1 MSVVLIGFKGCGKST
16 IGPLLA
22 EKMGFSF
29 HDLDHLI
36 EQRHFEETGERLGFR
51 EVFRARGEDSFRAM
65 ENQLLR
71 EQLGRKDL
79 VLALGGGT
87 PMAPDAGSLLAPRC
101 VVYLRVPENEIIER
115 VRADGWPAYIEN
127 EADPEE
133 ALRLLF
139 KKRVPRYEE
148 LAKLVVENTRAPEAV
163 VAAVLPEIR
172 VVLAET
178 RS

>member
-22 EKMGFSF
+22 GKMGFSF

-36 EQRHFEETGERLGFR
+36 EQKHFEETGERLGFR
-51 EVFRARGEDSFRAM
+51 EVFRTRGEESFRAM
-65 ENQLLR
+65 ENHLLR
-71 EQLGRKDL
+71 AQLGRERL

-87 PMAPDAGSLLAPRC
+87 PMAQRVDLLLAPHC
-101 VVYLRVPENEIIER
+101 VVYLQVPENDIIER
-115 VRADGWPAYIEN
+115 VRADGWPAYLEN
-127 EADPEE
+127 EANPEE

-148 LAKLVVENTRAPEAV
+148 LAKLIVKNTREPEEVVETALPGIRAALSKTEV
-163 VAAVLPEIR
+163 
-172 VVLAET
+172 
-178 RS
+178 

>member
-1 MSVVLIGFKGCGKST
+1 MSVALIGFKGCGKST

-29 HDLDHLI
+29 LDLDHLI

-51 EVFRARGEDSFRAM
+51 EVFRTRGEESFRAL
-65 ENQLLR
+65 ENDLLR
-71 EQLGRKDL
+71 EQLGRKKL

-87 PMAPDAGSLLAPRC
+87 PMTPGVDSLLASHC
-101 VVYLRVPENEIIER
+101 VVYLQVGEDEITER
-115 VRADGWPAYIEN
+115 VRADGWPAYLEN
-127 EADPEE
+127 EENPEG

-148 LAKLVVENTRAPEAV
+148 LASLIVENTRAPQEV

-172 VVLAET
+172 AVLSQPE
-178 RS
+178 S

>member
-1 MSVVLIGFKGCGKST
+1 MNVVLIGFKGCGKST

-22 EKMGFSF
+22 EKMRFSF

-36 EQRHFEETGERLGFR
+36 EQRHFEETRERLGFR
-51 EVFRARGEDSFRAM
+51 EVFRSRGEESFRAM
-65 ENQLLR
+65 ENHLLS
-71 EQLGRKDL
+71 EQLGQPNL

-87 PMAPDAGSLLAPRC
+87 PMVPGVDSLLAPHC
-101 VVYLRVPENEIIER
+101 VIYLRVPENDIVER

-148 LAKLVVENTRAPEAV
+148 LAKLIVKNTRAPEEV

-172 VVLAET
+172 AELSKT
-178 RS
+178 GS

>member
-22 EKMGFSF
+22 EKIGFSF

-36 EQRHFEETGERLGFR
+36 EQRHFEETGERQGFR
-51 EVFRARGEDSFRAM
+51 EVFRARGEESFRAM
-65 ENQLLR
+65 ENHLLH
-71 EQLGRKDL
+71 EQLGREDL

-87 PMAPDAGSLLAPRC
+87 PMATGVGSLLAPHC

-115 VRADGWPAYIEN
+115 VRADGWPAYLEN
-127 EADPEE
+127 EAEPEE

-139 KKRVPRYEE
+139 KRRVPRYEE
-148 LAKLVVENTRAPEAV
+148 LAKLVVENTRAPQEV

-172 VVLAET
+172 AVLAQPE
-178 RS
+178 S

>member
-1 MSVVLIGFKGCGKST
+1 MSIVLIGFKGCGKST

-22 EKMGFSF
+22 DKLGFSF

-51 EVFRARGEDSFRAM
+51 EVFRTRGEESFRAM
-65 ENQLLR
+65 ENHLLR
-71 EQLGRKDL
+71 EQLGQANV

-87 PMAPDAGSLLAPRC
+87 PMTPGVSSLLAPHC
-101 VVYLRVPENEIIER
+101 VVYLQVPENEIIER
-115 VRADGWPAYIEN
+115 VRADGWPAYLEN

-148 LAKLVVENTRAPEAV
+148 LAKLGVENTRAPEQV
-163 VAAVLPEIR
+163 IAAVLPEIR
-172 VVLAET
+172 VMLSMTET
-178 RS
+178 

>member
-115 VRADGWPAYIEN
+115 VRADDWPAYIEN

-139 KKRVPRYEE
+139 KQRVPRYEE

>member
-16 IGPLLA
+16 IGHLLA
-22 EKMGFSF
+22 GKMGFTF
-29 HDLDHLI
+29 HDLDYLI

-51 EVFRARGEDSFRAM
+51 EVFRTRGEESFRAL

-71 EQLGRKDL
+71 ERLGRECQ

-87 PMAPDAGSLLAPRC
+87 PMAHSVDLLLAPHC
-101 VVYLRVPENEIIER
+101 VVYLQVPENDIIER
-115 VRADGWPAYIEN
+115 VRADGWPAYLEN
-127 EADPEE
+127 EANPEE

-148 LAKLVVENTRAPEAV
+148 LAKLIVENSRAPEEV
-163 VAAVLPEIR
+163 VAAVLPEI
-172 VVLAET
+172 LAELAKT
-178 RS
+178 EL

>member
-22 EKMGFSF
+22 EKLGFSF

-36 EQRHFEETGERLGFR
+36 EERHFEETGERLGFR
-51 EVFRARGEDSFRAM
+51 EVFRTRGEDSFRAL
-65 ENQLLR
+65 ENHLLR
-71 EQLGRKDL
+71 EHLGQANL

-87 PMAPDAGSLLAPRC
+87 PMSPDVDSLLAPHC
-101 VVYLRVPENEIIER
+101 VVYLQAPVNEITER
-115 VRADGWPAYIEN
+115 VRADGWPAYLEG

-139 KKRVPRYEE
+139 KKRVTRYEE
-148 LAKLVVENTRAPEAV
+148 LAKLTVENTRAPEEV

-172 VVLAET
+172 TVLT
-178 RS
+178 KTGS

>member
-22 EKMGFSF
+22 EEMGFSF

-65 ENQLLR
+65 ENHLLR

-87 PMAPDAGSLLAPRC
+87 PMAPDAGSLLAPHC

-148 LAKLVVENTRAPEAV
+148 LAKLIVENTRAPEAV
-163 VAAVLPEIR
+163 VAAVLPEICA
-172 VVLAET
+172 VLSKAET
-178 RS
+178 

>member
-22 EKMGFSF
+22 ERMGFSF
-29 HDLDHLI
+29 HDLDQLI
-36 EQRHFEETGERLGFR
+36 EQTHFEETGERLGFR
-51 EVFRARGEDSFRAM
+51 EVFRTRGEESFRAM
-65 ENQLLR
+65 ESHLLR
-71 EQLGRKDL
+71 ERLGHANF

-87 PMAPDAGSLLAPRC
+87 PMAPGVDSLLAPHC
-101 VVYLRVPENEIIER
+101 VVYLQVPESEIINR
-115 VRADGWPAYIEN
+115 VRADGWPAYLEN

-148 LAKLVVENTRAPEAV
+148 LAKLIVENTRAPEDV

-172 VVLAET
+172 GLLSE
-178 RS
+178 SEN

>member
-22 EKMGFSF
+22 EQMGFSF

-51 EVFRARGEDSFRAM
+51 EVFRTRGEESFRAL

-71 EQLGRKDL
+71 ERLGRERL

-87 PMAPDAGSLLAPRC
+87 PMAQRVDLLLAPHC
-101 VVYLRVPENEIIER
+101 VVYLQVPENDIIER
-115 VRADGWPAYIEN
+115 VRADGWPAYLEN
-127 EADPEE
+127 EANPEE

-148 LAKLVVENTRAPEAV
+148 LAKLIVENSRAPEEV
-163 VAAVLPEIR
+163 VAAALPEI
-172 VVLAET
+172 LAELAKT
-178 RS
+178 EM

>member
-36 EQRHFEETGERLGFR
+36 EQEHFQETGELLGFR
-51 EVFRARGEDSFRAM
+51 EVFRTRGEESFRSL
-65 ENQLLR
+65 EIHLLR
-71 EQLGRKDL
+71 EQLERDNL

-87 PMAPDAGSLLAPRC
+87 PMMIGVDTLLSSHC
-101 VVYLRVPENEIIER
+101 VVYLQVGEDEIIKR
-115 VRADGWPAYIEN
+115 VRADGWPAYLEN
-127 EADPEE
+127 EAKPEE

-139 KKRVPRYEE
+139 KKRIPRYEE
-148 LAKLVVENTRAPEAV
+148 LASLVAENTSAPEKV

-172 VVLAET
+172 AVLSQPE
-178 RS
+178 S